1 MVLLHGLLAAT
12 IFAASTTIGA
22 AGGYFALQCVDK
34 ATGRGVPR
42 VLLSTVDHSTWL
54 TDSNGM
60 AAIEVTGRENLVT
73 FFVVATDGY
82 EVASDAFGNRG
93 VKVTLVA
100 GGNATVHLMRTQKA
114 ERLYRL
120 TGFGV
125 FYDSVLL
132 NLPVPTSRPLLNG
145 GVLGQDSILSVV
157 FDKKTHWFWG
167 DTNHMSYPLGNFET
181 SGATSCAPTAADPEA
196 CLSPDVAID
205 LTYFTVQDPSTGGV
219 FTKKMA
225 PFDTQLGSLPTW
237 IGSVSVIPDVGEHS
251 IDGVAMTML
260 FQKPNHDFSTAAI
273 GAAVWNP
280 EQQNFTQPINW
291 SLANPSQ
298 VAAGCCGQA
307 VTNSAQI
314 KAREGP
320 WSTVITM
327 DDGKDWVVFAGQ
339 TRGVWPMSVTRV
351 PATVAAFK
359 DADQYESFTPLLTGS
374 TPDAPKLGRDANG
387 DPDWQW
393 RRGVPP
399 LTQKMELALVQHG
412 KLRPSER
419 RTVVYADDG
428 AELTLAGGSVH
439 WNGFKQKYIAI
450 IGATPGPVPDALHS
464 VASAPKPSFDG
475 EIYYAESD
483 SLTSGWSN
491 ATLVITHSESEMSC
505 YNPLQLPMYDDDEAG
520 RIYITCTFVNSFSG
534 VVHKQEKYDYNNM
547 VFGLD
552 LADV

>member
-225 PFDTQLGSLPTW
+225 PLTRNLAACLRGSAVFRSSPTW
-237 IGSVSVIPDVGEHS
+237 
-251 IDGVAMTML
+251 
-260 FQKPNHDFSTAAI
+260 
-273 GAAVWNP
+273 
-280 EQQNFTQPINW
+280 
-291 SLANPSQ
+291 ANIRSM
-298 VAAGCCGQA
+298 V
-307 VTNSAQI
+307 
-314 KAREGP
+314 
-320 WSTVITM
+320 
-327 DDGKDWVVFAGQ
+327 
-339 TRGVWPMSVTRV
+339 
-351 PATVAAFK
+351 
-359 DADQYESFTPLLTGS
+359 
-374 TPDAPKLGRDANG
+374 
-387 DPDWQW
+387 
-393 RRGVPP
+393 
-399 LTQKMELALVQHG
+399 
-412 KLRPSER
+412 
-419 RTVVYADDG
+419 
-428 AELTLAGGSVH
+428 
-439 WNGFKQKYIAI
+439 
-450 IGATPGPVPDALHS
+450 
-464 VASAPKPSFDG
+464 
-475 EIYYAESD
+475 
-483 SLTSGWSN
+483 
-491 ATLVITHSESEMSC
+491 
-505 YNPLQLPMYDDDEAG
+505 LP
-520 RIYITCTFVNSFSG
+520 
-534 VVHKQEKYDYNNM
+534 
-547 VFGLD
+547 
-552 LADV
+552 